1 MSESSW
7 KGEVTKP
14 SGFLS
19 ILSFCA
25 GVWLSLVS
33 VINILTG
40 AFAPGQKIEWLGF
53 FSGSTLADAYS
64 EHTSISLNSGDI
76 VAIALSI
83 LLIFLGTKGIQSTI
97 SMDSFVQ
104 SVIQR
109 PVKMMDASGS
119 MSQILSNWM
128 VVGGFGL
135 YIIWSMIYT
144 TWVDPGIYSV
154 CMVMILGGL
163 GMEALNA
170 VSE

>member
-19 ILSFCA
+19 ILSFCV

-33 VINILTG
+33 VINILVG

-97 SMDSFVQ
+97 SMDNFIQ
-104 SVIQR
+104 SVTVSYTHLTL
-109 PVKMMDASGS
+109 PT
-119 MSQILSNWM
+119 ILL
-128 VVGGFGL
+128 V
-135 YIIWSMIYT
+135 
-144 TWVDPGIYSV
+144 
-154 CMVMILGGL
+154 
-163 GMEALNA
+163 
-170 VSE
+170 